1 MFIETSKLEWME
13 IYTQTVT
20 FVLFM
25 TQELGEKFIDNW
37 ILCYAI
43 ILPTAGQVPIADTSK
58 DEEWVSMRPFTDH
71 KYSISAGK
79 GNK

>member
-1 MFIETSKLEWME
+1 MFIEKGMLEWIE

-43 ILPTAGQVPIADTSK
+43 MLLTAGQVPIADTSK
-58 DEEWVSMRPFTDH
+58 DEQWVSIRPFTDR